1 MELMENREMIT
12 SRDLLKKINELRE
25 KEYEKK
31 AKAGTLTESEIKR
44 GKFIE
49 LRRDLSL
56 DHKSRRQHREV

>member
-25 KEYEKK
+25 KEYEEK
-31 AKAGTLTESEIKR
+31 AKAGTLTESEVKR

-49 LRRDLSL
+49 LR
-56 DHKSRRQHREV
+56 H